1 MPNSFVI
8 QRYSFLPLLMAH
20 LLWGLNMKA
29 LPDRKHVNFT
39 WLQQT
44 KLFFNVILH
53 SKSPVFVPHHPH
65 WPRDWFGQQ
74 VTRHSQLRCT
84 TWTPTS
90 WTPTPWHWRLLG
102 RSFRTTTVT
111 RCSPL
116 WALEPNCLLMDG
128 CHMSF
133 HWWSQP
139 PLFPLCDHFFM
150 LLASNLNNS
159 EFYF

>member
-1 MPNSFVI
+1 MSSWCLTTEGIFQKVAVI
-8 QRYSFLPLLMAH
+8 DKLPKCPIH
-20 LLWGLNMKA
+20 LLFRGILSCRCEWLIFSEAWTWKLYLTGNM
-29 LPDRKHVNFT
+29 F
-39 WLQQT
+39 
-44 KLFFNVILH
+44 
-53 SKSPVFVPHHPH
+53 
-65 WPRDWFGQQ
+65 DWFGQQ

-150 LLASNLNNS
+150 LLASNLNSS